1 MVAVNAPLN
10 IVTGAFGFSGR
21 YIAQRLLSMGQRVRT
36 LTAHPNPGQPFAG
49 EVEIASLDFSRSD
62 ELARS
67 LSGATVLYNT
77 YWVRFAHGDVD
88 HEGAVENSRRLIRA
102 AEQAGIVRIVHI
114 SITNPAPD
122 SPLSYFRGKAEVE
135 SAIRT
140 SRLSWAIVRPALLF
154 GSEDILLN
162 NIAWLLRH
170 SPVFA
175 IPGDGRYRVQPVFVE
190 DLAALAIRCAESYD
204 NLVLDAVGPEIYTYD
219 ELVRFIRE
227 VVRSRSR
234 IVHLPPAMVV
244 AAASV
249 LSHILHDVILTRDE
263 VRGLMADLLVS
274 RHPPTCRTSLRAW
287 AEAHAAAL
295 GRRYASELQRHYLRR
310 APAAGH

>member
-1 MVAVNAPLN
+1 M
-10 IVTGAFGFSGR
+10 
-21 YIAQRLLSMGQRVRT
+21 
-36 LTAHPNPGQPFAG
+36 
-49 EVEIASLDFSRSD
+49 
-62 ELARS
+62 
-67 LSGATVLYNT
+67 
-77 YWVRFAHGDVD
+77 
-88 HEGAVENSRRLIRA
+88 
-102 AEQAGIVRIVHI
+102 HI

-287 AEAHAAAL
+287 AEAHADAL